1 MKIPND
7 VLAILESEL
16 DGMKYGHAGLDVFI
30 RDGKPR
36 FEVSRR
42 RSFYDNTVIK
52 GFDLDCPTKT
62 KKGVAR

>member
-16 DGMKYGHAGLDVFI
+16 DGMEYGHAGLDVFV

-42 RSFYDNTVIK
+42 RSFFEDTFANKQIIVS
-52 GFDLDCPTKT
+52 D
-62 KKGVAR
+62 KKGVEK

>member
-16 DGMKYGHAGLDVFI
+16 DGMEYGHAGLDVFI

-42 RSFYDNTVIK
+42 RSFYENTIIK
-52 GFDLDCPTKT
+52 GIDLDCLNEKQEA
-62 KKGVAR
+62 VI